1 MVVALALSLGALEP
15 GPVAASTPA
24 AAACTADT
32 VLHGDTIVS
41 LADLL
46 SPGQAV
52 VGSVPKA
59 RRVVIVAS
67 RSRRLAV
74 SPQDAR
80 VTGKRDRSPHCG
92 EAMPA

>member
-1 MVVALALSLGALEP
+1 MTRVRRWIQGVVVALALSLGALEP

-46 SPGQAV
+46 SPGQACSMV
-52 VGSVPKA
+52 CTKGKA
-59 RRVVIVAS
+59 
-67 RSRRLAV
+67 
-74 SPQDAR
+74 
-80 VTGKRDRSPHCG
+80 CG
-92 EAMPA
+92 DSCIALTSTCRKPLECACDG